1 MREFRA
7 NLKTLSG
14 RVAIEDDHKL
24 GALLSVSFRGWFWT
38 DRLVLWERR
47 VLVSIA
53 STCFLTRLQSC
64 FEEAPG
70 SSCIAVMTSWNGL
83 KAGL

>member
-1 MREFRA
+1 MREFKA

-14 RVAIEDDHKL
+14 RVSIVEDHKW
-24 GALLSVSFRGWFWT
+24 GALLVLSFIGKFWT
-38 DRLVLWERR
+38 VRLVLWDRR
-47 VLVSIA
+47 DLVSTA

-83 KAGL
+83 KAGR

>member
-1 MREFRA
+1 MREFKS
-7 NLKTLSG
+7 NLKTFKG
-14 RVAIEDDHKL
+14 RVSIVEDHKR
-24 GALLSVSFRGWFWT
+24 GALLVLSFIGKFWT
-38 DRLVLWERR
+38 GEVLWDRR
-47 VLVSIA
+47 DLVSTA

-83 KAGL
+83 KAGH